1 MYVGFYNFYN
11 IYNENRMFEK
21 TYSKLGADL
30 TAPMVY
36 LKDSLNKLGHQVS
49 TIDTERDIK
58 KYDAIVFIEFPT
70 FKNKYFKKLLK
81 IGYKNLYL
89 ILLEPEIINKGNWQ
103 VKNHKY
109 FKKIFTFKD
118 DIIDNKKYFK
128 INYTCKKPEN
138 FINNIAEK
146 YKLCTL
152 ISCNKFSYHANEL
165 YSERIKAI
173 RWFEKNHSD
182 DFDLYGYGWNKFIF
196 TNKFHFLNNLKIF
209 KYLFKSKFSSYKG
222 STRSKID
229 TLKNYKFSICF
240 ENIKGITG
248 YISEKILDC
257 FISACVPI
265 YLGAPNISDHIP
277 ENTFIDMR
285 NFNNYDDLYF
295 YIKNMS
301 NNEYLNYLNNIK
313 SFFNSKN
320 FYYFSFEYFANKII
334 TEIINL

>member
-1 MYVGFYNFYN
+1 MSPF
-11 IYNENRMFEK
+11 I
-21 TYSKLGADL
+21 SLGK
-30 TAPMVY
+30 Y
-36 LKDSLNKLGHQVS
+36 LKALGHS
-49 TIDTERDIK
+49 FNTIDVEQNLFK
-58 KYDAIVFIEFPT
+58 FDAIVFIEFPM
-70 FKNKYFKKLLK
+70 FKNTYFRKLVK
-81 IGYKNLYL
+81 NNYKNLYL
-89 ILLEPEIINKGNWQ
+89 ILNEPEIINKENWRIA
-103 VKNHKY
+103 NHKY
-109 FKKIFTFKD
+109 FKKIFTFRD

-128 INYTCKKPEN
+128 INYCIKKPEN
-138 FINNIAEK
+138 LDFDILEK
-146 YKLCTL
+146 KKLCTM
-152 ISCNKFSYHANEL
+152 IAGNKYIKYPDEL
-165 YSERIKAI
+165 YTKRLKAI
-173 RWFEKNHSD
+173 RWFEDNHLN

-209 KYLFKSKFSSYKG
+209 KYLFKSKFPSYRG
-222 STRSKID
+222 STKSKIE

-240 ENIKGITG
+240 ENIKDIPG

-257 FISACVPI
+257 FISGCVPI

-320 FYYFSFEYFANKII
+320 FNYFSFEYFANKII
-334 TEIINL
+334 TEIIKS